1 MRVDSMIE
9 RGRTP
14 STTRDDG
21 QKPEEGE
28 GEDSETQ
35 PPGDLNPDPLEDDDY
50 VYVGDDWNDVGPS
63 LAPSIVT
70 ACLGAFLFGYHSAVI
85 NAPLADIAEDL
96 GFGGDNVAK
105 GAIVSIMVVGGFAG
119 GLGIGPFSDKEG
131 RRAAL
136 VATTVP
142 LALGTLIC
150 GGANSFWTMMLGRF
164 VTGAGVGAS
173 TQIVPVYL
181 SEVSPPGLRGTV
193 NGIRRMGYVVGCL
206 MAFQL
211 CGRLK
216 DANMPDGYVKPVRMN
231 GAGVDTYIDAVQ
243 SKGKFAVVAEKVKET
258 AAAAGKDVVVRVES
272 KVEKLEEKLKVAT
285 EKDSSLSTSGSM
297 SSSVSS
303 STSTDRA
310 AGALAA
316 TSADAKA
323 APAVK
328 LTTEKQIVAPPV
340 ETAVKPATGKAG
352 TEMGEKPEKA
362 EKKAESGK
370 LPEASTAAAAPTKA
384 PPESPSP
391 PASTEAPKPMVDA
404 VKKSSTETSPAKESP
419 PISTS
424 TSAISAEAKKSTTS
438 PGASKAEAQKTAYAA
453 AIAAYETAT
462 TSSLAPKPTA
472 DVASTKAAAAAVAK
486 TVSKESNSPFVVSK
500 ESVAAVEAVVG
511 IPTATA
517 DDATRKEFVEL
528 KAIVKEAAAV
538 ETTVS
543 STVTSTE
550 AKSEAKPEAK
560 PNVGA
565 EIEKKEKA
573 LLTEKPAV
581 KSEDKPATVSEKETV
596 KETAVVASPVA
607 KDAASKAVPVVAK
620 DASKDVVSKDVVS
633 KEVSKEVVSKES
645 KPSVD
650 DAAAVKKDSPDASS
664 TKMDPAG
671 VSTGSALKKEK
682 VDLEEKAAARIE
694 EKSSKKTSG
703 DASASPKPTTTVPP
717 TSASTATSKDKGAK
731 GNASTT
737 TMSTS
742 TSTPTTVESA
752 KKAAAVKGGPP
763 EVVRAEPGWWRPLFY
778 VAAIPAVAQAAGA
791 LSGVAVESPVWLL
804 GPEGCAMESR
814 RSLAKLLG
822 IRGRAAVSLF
832 LLSYEQLK

>member
-1 MRVDSMIE
+1 MIE

-21 QKPEEGE
+21 QKPEDGQ

-35 PPGDLNPDPLEDDDY
+35 PPGDDLNPDELEDDDY

-96 GFGGDNVAK
+96 GFAGDNVAK

-173 TQIVPVYL
+173 TQIVPMYL

-211 CGRLK
+211 CGPLK

-285 EKDSSLSTSGSM
+285 EKDSSLTSGSIP
-297 SSSVSS
+297 SSISS

-328 LTTEKQIVAPPV
+328 LATTERPGVTPPV

-362 EKKAESGK
+362 EKKAEPGK

-391 PASTEAPKPMVDA
+391 PASTEAPKPMADA

-419 PISTS
+419 PTSTS
-424 TSAISAEAKKSTTS
+424 TSATSSAEAKKSTTS
-438 PGASKAEAQKTAYAA
+438 PGASKAEAQKTADAA
-453 AIAAYETAT
+453 AIAAYESAT

-486 TVSKESNSPFVVSK
+486 TVSKESNSQGVVVSE

-528 KAIVKEAAAV
+528 KAIVKDAAAV

-543 STVTSTE
+543 STVTST
-550 AKSEAKPEAK
+550 EAKPEAK

-581 KSEDKPATVSEKETV
+581 KSEDKPATVLEKEMV

-607 KDAASKAVPVVAK
+607 KDVASNAVPVVAK
-620 DASKDVVSKDVVS
+620 DALKDVVSKDVVS
-633 KEVSKEVVSKES
+633 KDVSKEVSKES

-664 TKMDPAG
+664 TKKDPAA
-671 VSTGSALKKEK
+671 VTTGSALKKEK

-694 EKSSKKTSG
+694 EKSSKKLSG
-703 DASASPKPTTTVPP
+703 DASASPKPTTTILS

-731 GNASTT
+731 GVTSTT
-737 TMSTS
+737 TTS
-742 TSTPTTVESA
+742 TSTPATVTVESA
-752 KKAAAVKGGPP
+752 KKAAAVKGPP
-763 EVVRAEPGWWRPLFY
+763 EVIRAEPGWWRPLFY

-832 LLSYEQLK
+832 LLPYTQLD

>member
-1 MRVDSMIE
+1 MSAL
-9 RGRTP
+9 RGNASDTF
-14 STTRDDG
+14 SD
-21 QKPEEGE
+21 
-28 GEDSETQ
+28 
-35 PPGDLNPDPLEDDDY
+35 NDDDAEAPPRA
-50 VYVGDDWNDVGPS
+50 VSEPTRGAAAVTPTGDGVKRSYTGRHEFDDVS
-63 LAPSIVT
+63 LR
-70 ACLGAFLFGYHSAVI
+70 LHRLY
-85 NAPLADIAEDL
+85 
-96 GFGGDNVAK
+96 
-105 GAIVSIMVVGGFAG
+105 
-119 GLGIGPFSDKEG
+119 
-131 RRAAL
+131 RAA
-136 VATTVP
+136 
-142 LALGTLIC
+142 
-150 GGANSFWTMMLGRF
+150 
-164 VTGAGVGAS
+164 
-173 TQIVPVYL
+173 
-181 SEVSPPGLRGTV
+181 
-193 NGIRRMGYVVGCL
+193 
-206 MAFQL
+206 
-211 CGRLK
+211 
-216 DANMPDGYVKPVRMN
+216 
-231 GAGVDTYIDAVQ
+231 
-243 SKGKFAVVAEKVKET
+243 T
-258 AAAAGKDVVVRVES
+258 ADE
-272 KVEKLEEKLKVAT
+272 
-285 EKDSSLSTSGSM
+285 
-297 SSSVSS
+297 
-303 STSTDRA
+303 
-310 AGALAA
+310 ALAA
-316 TSADAKA
+316 AEDKA
-323 APAVK
+323 AEDTPNAEPGEVGHWLHLRWK
-328 LTTEKQIVAPPV
+328 LRHVVRELDLHRDVRVLV
-340 ETAVKPATGKAG
+340 E
-352 TEMGEKPEKA
+352 
-362 EKKAESGK
+362 
-370 LPEASTAAAAPTKA
+370 
-384 PPESPSP
+384 
-391 PASTEAPKPMVDA
+391 VDA
-404 VKKSSTETSPAKESP
+404 GRVRGAKLLRVGRLVGRQVGLE
-419 PISTS
+419 
-424 TSAISAEAKKSTTS
+424 
-438 PGASKAEAQKTAYAA
+438 
-453 AIAAYETAT
+453 
-462 TSSLAPKPTA
+462 LL
-472 DVASTKAAAAAVAK
+472 
-486 TVSKESNSPFVVSK
+486 
-500 ESVAAVEAVVG
+500 AAVEAVVG

-528 KAIVKEAAAV
+528 KAIVKDAAAV

-607 KDAASKAVPVVAK
+607 KDVASNAVPVVAKDASK

-664 TKMDPAG
+664 TKKDPAG

-703 DASASPKPTTTVPP
+703 DASTSPKPTATVPP

-731 GNASTT
+731 GITSTT
-737 TMSTS
+737 TTS
-742 TSTPTTVESA
+742 TSTPATVTVESA

>member
-96 GFGGDNVAK
+96 GFAGDIVAK

-211 CGRLK
+211 CGPLK

-328 LTTEKQIVAPPV
+328 LTTEKQSVAPPV

-384 PPESPSP
+384 PPESQSP

-438 PGASKAEAQKTAYAA
+438 PGASKAEAQKTADAA

-486 TVSKESNSPFVVSK
+486 IVSKESNSPFVVSK

-528 KAIVKEAAAV
+528 KAIVKDAAAV

-543 STVTSTE
+543 STVTST
-550 AKSEAKPEAK
+550 EAKPEAK

-607 KDAASKAVPVVAK
+607 KDVASNAVPVVAKDASK

-633 KEVSKEVVSKES
+633 KEVSKDVSKES

-664 TKMDPAG
+664 TKKDPAA
-671 VSTGSALKKEK
+671 VVTTGSALKKEK

-703 DASASPKPTTTVPP
+703 DASASSKPVTTVPP

-731 GNASTT
+731 GITSTT
-737 TMSTS
+737 TTS
-742 TSTPTTVESA
+742 TSTPATVTVESA

-791 LSGVAVESPVWLL
+791 LSGVAVESPMWLL

-832 LLSYEQLK
+832 LSSYTQLE

>member
-1 MRVDSMIE
+1 MIE

-21 QKPEEGE
+21 QKPEDGQ

-35 PPGDLNPDPLEDDDY
+35 PPGDDLNPDELEDDDY

-173 TQIVPVYL
+173 TQIVPMYL

-211 CGRLK
+211 CGPLK

-285 EKDSSLSTSGSM
+285 EKDPILSTSGSI
-297 SSSVSS
+297 SSSM
-303 STSTDRA
+303 STDRA

-328 LTTEKQIVAPPV
+328 LATERPSGVAPPV
-340 ETAVKPATGKAG
+340 ETAVKPATGKGG
-352 TEMGEKPEKA
+352 TEMGEKPEKAA

-370 LPEASTAAAAPTKA
+370 LPEASTAAAAPTKP

-391 PASTEAPKPMVDA
+391 PASTEAPKPVADA

-424 TSAISAEAKKSTTS
+424 TSATEAKKPTTS
-438 PGASKAEAQKTAYAA
+438 PGASKAEAQKTADAA
-453 AIAAYETAT
+453 AIAAYESAT

-486 TVSKESNSPFVVSK
+486 TVSKESNSQGVVVSE

-528 KAIVKEAAAV
+528 KAIVEDAAAV

-543 STVTSTE
+543 STVTST
-550 AKSEAKPEAK
+550 EAKPEAK

-581 KSEDKPATVSEKETV
+581 KSEDKPATVLEKEMV

-607 KDAASKAVPVVAK
+607 KDVASNAVPVVAK
-620 DASKDVVSKDVVS
+620 DALKDVVSKDVVS
-633 KEVSKEVVSKES
+633 KDVSKEVSKES

-664 TKMDPAG
+664 TKKDPAA
-671 VSTGSALKKEK
+671 VTTGSALKKEK

-694 EKSSKKTSG
+694 EKSSKKLSG
-703 DASASPKPTTTVPP
+703 DASASPKPTTTILS

-731 GNASTT
+731 GVTSTT
-737 TMSTS
+737 TTS
-742 TSTPTTVESA
+742 TSTPATVTVESA
-752 KKAAAVKGGPP
+752 KKAAAVKGPP
-763 EVVRAEPGWWRPLFY
+763 EVIRAEPGWWRPLFY

-832 LLSYEQLK
+832 LSSQLSQLE